1 VFIYHPNY
9 LLHPVYKPEADNMN
23 LETALK
29 RITSG
34 HSLSE
39 AEAEAAM
46 SDIMEGNASALQ
58 IAATLGAL
66 RMRGETIEEITG
78 FARAMRARAV
88 PVRATSTQLVDTCG
102 TGGDA
107 PKHGIGTFNI
117 STAAAFIA
125 AGAGA
130 TVAKHGNRAQSSKC
144 GSADVLE
151 ALGVNLNLS
160 AERIARCIDEVGIG
174 FMFAQAHHPAMKHV
188 ASIRR
193 ELGIRTIFNLLGPL
207 TNPAGANSQ
216 VMGVSDMRWVRP
228 IAEVLQ
234 ALGTRHAI
242 VAHSEDGTDEFSTC
256 APTHYIEVKDGTLSE
271 GVLAPSELG
280 LACTD
285 PNLLQGGD
293 AQQNATIINQ
303 LLHDGDGATAD
314 IACLNAAAV
323 LLAANMATDFE
334 DGLKLARASANSGA
348 AREKLALLI
357 EYSNQA

>member
-1 VFIYHPNY
+1 
-9 LLHPVYKPEADNMN
+9 MN
-23 LETALK
+23 LDSALK
-29 RITSG
+29 RITNG
-34 HSLSE
+34 HTLSE
-39 AEAEAAM
+39 AEAEVAM
-46 SDIMEGNASALQ
+46 SDIMEGSASPLQ
-58 IAATLGAL
+58 IAAMLGAL

-78 FARAMRARAV
+78 FARAMRARAL
-88 PVRATSTQLVDTCG
+88 PVRTTSTQLVDTCG

-107 PKHGIGTFNI
+107 PKHGVATFNI

-130 TVAKHGNRAQSSKC
+130 VVAKHGNRAQSSKC

-151 ALGVNLNLS
+151 ALGVNLNRNS
-160 AERIARCIDEVGIG
+160 EQIAACIDAVGIG
-174 FMFAQAHHPAMKHV
+174 FMFAQTHHPAMKHV
-188 ASIRR
+188 APIRR

-207 TNPAGANSQ
+207 TNPAGATSQ

-228 IAEVLQ
+228 IAEVLL

-256 APTHYIEVKDGTLSE
+256 APTHYIEVKDGALHEGTLDPAQ
-271 GVLAPSELG
+271 LC

-285 PNLLQGGD
+285 PSLLQGGD
-293 AQQNATIINQ
+293 AQHNATIINQ
-303 LLHDGDGATAD
+303 LLHDGEGATAD

-323 LLAANMATDFE
+323 LVAADHAPDFE
-334 DGLKLARASANSGA
+334 EGLRLARASANSGA

-357 EYSNQA
+357 AYSNRP